1 MPSFSA
7 KGVKPVSKE
16 LTLITGGVRSG
27 KSAFAVRLAERSG
40 DHVLFLATMAPG
52 DDEGRRRIRR
62 HQEDRPAHWQTAEE
76 SLAVPE
82 ALLEWGRHF
91 DTVILDCLTLWV
103 TSLME
108 AAGLL
113 ATRDSALGPSEMD
126 RGEEAMAGRVDDLLA
141 AYREQPSSLIVVTNE
156 VGAGLVPSYSSGRLF
171 RDLLGLANQRLA
183 AEADTVYC
191 LLAGLPLIVKGPG
204 GMMRPET
211 S

>member
-1 MPSFSA
+1 VP
-7 KGVKPVSKE
+7 KE

-40 DHVLFLATMAPG
+40 DRVLFLATMAPG
-52 DDEGRRRIRR
+52 DDEGRRRVRR
-62 HQEDRPAHWQTAEE
+62 HQEDRPAHWQTVEE

-82 ALLEWGRHF
+82 ALTRWGRHF

-103 TSLME
+103 AGLME
-108 AAGLL
+108 ATGLL
-113 ATRDSALGPSEMD
+113 AARHATLGPSELD
-126 RGEEAMAGRVDDLLA
+126 RGEKAVAGRVDDLLA

-183 AEADTVYC
+183 AQADTVYC
-191 LLAGLPLIVKGPG
+191 LLAGLPLTVKGPG
-204 GMMRPET
+204 SMMRPEA

>member
-1 MPSFSA
+1 VP
-7 KGVKPVSKE
+7 KE

-40 DHVLFLATMAPG
+40 DRVLFLATMAPD
-52 DDEGRRRIRR
+52 DDEGRRRVRR
-62 HQEDRPAHWQTAEE
+62 HQEDRPAHWQTVEE
-76 SLAVPE
+76 PLAVPE
-82 ALLEWGRHF
+82 ALLQWGRHF

-103 TSLME
+103 AGLME
-108 AAGLL
+108 ATGLL
-113 ATRDSALGPSEMD
+113 AARHATLGPSELD
-126 RGEEAMAGRVDDLLA
+126 RGEKAVAGRVDDLLA

-183 AEADTVYC
+183 AQADTVYC
-191 LLAGLPLIVKGPG
+191 LLAGLPLTVKGPG
-204 GMMRPET
+204 GMMRPEA